1 MTDIRRQVGDIGVT
15 QFINPG
21 VEDKSGAA
29 MLAAVGQG
37 ALDIDQKIAENKLQA
52 ELDNMRTIY
61 ETSSFALTG
70 AEAPGG
76 LTQADVQEISRAK
89 DRLGQMSRAVEQG
102 RMSIDMYRVTA
113 EAALRAAI
121 ARRPGLAAEFRQL
134 ASDTLGTDVAGAGIQ
149 VLAQAE
155 AAMVQDAKAALRSQ
169 AEAESAALKN
179 SAETYR
185 KMVESTPALSRR
197 PEFINMSDEQIVGYF
212 TNAEDTQAQADLA
225 AGLRTREAAA
235 RAEQAKIAN
244 ERMTGELGANRL
256 FAQTTFQEITGRY
269 DAAIANFNSDIQR
282 LGADGWQEEDM
293 VEVRQIITTAMGTIR
308 GMERDVTSSEATLGA
323 SFVKSQLDL
332 VNNDRR
338 MFETLLNAPVQD
350 VERIVASMKGYAH
363 MRALGDPQVMT
374 LSLVSDSISPQV
386 AAEIAAQ
393 SPEVRNRV
401 LTVAAASINEGQ
413 GSKTLMNNA
422 SAAMGDYAKML
433 TDAGTRP
440 IAEGTLALAQ
450 RDTNKILQAFTT
462 APTRDYNMQEF
473 SGPTG
478 LTYFLSQQT
487 GKAFAARMTEAQRKE
502 VGDNIVAASNRHLA
516 IARSKFLTE
525 NPALR
530 DKVRFALMPDG
541 SFIQGTGLSATE
553 QQAVRDA
560 ERRYING
567 KQILGAASTFGIEQ
581 PATVI
586 STYRAPATPPTP
598 TAAPAAAR
606 ATSTPAPQGGIRS
619 VADELNSIYGGG

>member
-1 MTDIRRQVGDIGVT
+1 MADIRRQVGDIGVT

-21 VEDKSGAA
+21 VQDNSGAA

-37 ALDIDQKIAENKLQA
+37 ALDVDQKIAENRLQT
-52 ELDNMRTIY
+52 ELENMRTIY

-76 LTQADVQEISRAK
+76 LSKADVQEISRAK
-89 DRLGQMSRAVEQG
+89 DRLGQMARAVEQG
-102 RMSIDMYRVTA
+102 KMNMDMYRVTA

-121 ARRPGLAAEFRQL
+121 ARRPGLASEFRQL
-134 ASDTLGTDVAGAGIQ
+134 ASETLGTDVAGAGIQ

-155 AAMVQDAKAALRSQ
+155 AAMVQDMKSRLSAQEEARSSAIKNAA
-169 AEAESAALKN
+169 ED
-179 SAETYR
+179 YR
-185 KMVESTPALSRR
+185 EMIKLTPALARR
-197 PEFINMSDEQIVGYF
+197 PEFIEMPDEALVAYF
-212 TNAEDTQAQADLA
+212 RNTEDPQAQADLV
-225 AGLRTREAAA
+225 AGLRTRELDA
-235 RAEQAKIAN
+235 RRQRAKMMGEMTTAEL
-244 ERMTGELGANRL
+244 TANRPL
-256 FAQTTFQEITGRY
+256 AQEAFQDVVAEY
-269 DAAIANFNSDIQR
+269 DAELANFHADIRR

-293 VEVRQIITTAMGTIR
+293 PEVRKIIEMAMPVFR
-308 GMERDVTSSEATLGA
+308 RAELDALGA
-323 SFVKSQLDL
+323 EAALGSSYVKGQLDL
-332 VNNDRR
+332 VRGDRAR
-338 MFETLLNAPVQD
+338 FESLLDAPAED
-350 VERIVASMKGYAH
+350 VARVVASMQGYAQ
-363 MRALGDPQVMT
+363 MRALRDPQVMT
-374 LSLVSDSISPQV
+374 LSVVSDTISPQV
-386 AAEIAAQ
+386 ADTIAAQ

-401 LTVAAASINEGQ
+401 LAVAAASINEGQ

-433 TDAGTRP
+433 TDAGNRP

-450 RDTNKILQAFTT
+450 RDTNKILQAFAT

-487 GKAFAARMTEAQRKE
+487 GKAFAERMTEAQRKE

-530 DKVRFALMPDG
+530 DKVRFELMPDG
-541 SFIQGTGLSATE
+541 SFIQGTGLTAME
-553 QQAVRDA
+553 QQAVREA

-567 KQILGAASTFGIEQ
+567 KQILGAATTFGIAE

-586 STYRAPATPPTP
+586 STFRAPARTQP
-598 TAAPAAAR
+598 APAR
-606 ATSTPAPQGGIRS
+606 ETPRTEVPVTEIGAEINDIWAKPQGEG
-619 VADELNSIYGGG
+619 